1 MDKLINLNTYPVSE
15 NLKALLKDKT
25 TKKNIIFA
33 TSVYSS
39 KGTPIK
45 ETEQMT
51 EEILKGFTQYEIQ
64 PRVLK
69 NKEQQQERTKAKAEV
84 FTPSWICNKM
94 NNHCDEEWFGRKNV
108 FNTEQEQGWL
118 VNTEKVGFDTE
129 DGWKKYVDS
138 KRLEITCGE
147 APYIVSR
154 YDAATGELLE
164 IRQRI
169 GILDRKLRV
178 VNENTVNETEW
189 FKWVLRA
196 YQSVYGYEFQG
207 DSLLIARINLL
218 ITFVDYMQD
227 RWGRVPTDAELRK
240 IVNVIV
246 WNLWQMD
253 GLHLSVPGGK
263 PQPEAEQLD
272 LFSMFGAAEPQPP
285 TVSCKVKNWRKG
297 SHGTAQNFETIQEGS
312 TSMKFDYV
320 IGNPPYQEVDGGSGA
335 SATPVYNK
343 FIEETKTLNPTAM
356 SFIIPAKWY
365 SGGKGLDKFR
375 EQMLNDKRMA
385 VLVDYPNSL
394 DVFPNVDVA
403 GGVCYFV
410 WAKSHE
416 GKCYYINYR
425 DGVKTSEYRDLNEF
439 STFIR
444 YPIAAEIVKKVRL
457 KGEQTLDTIV
467 SSRKPFGLATNV
479 KPLKAGDI
487 QLRFNGGI
495 GPYKRSLISTGIEN
509 IDRYKIIISYLTAE
523 HAGQPDKNGQYRIL
537 STMEKQPPKV
547 VCSETYLVAGA
558 FDTEAEADN
567 YMRYLKTRFVRF
579 LISILAMTQHIS
591 KGMFG
596 FVPVQDFSRAWTDE
610 ELFSKYKLTSDEVAF
625 IQSIIKEMA

>member
-1 MDKLINLNTYPVSE
+1 MDKLIDLNTYPVSE

-45 ETEQMT
+45 ETEQIT

-69 NKEQQQERTKAKAEV
+69 NKEQQQERTRAKAEV

-108 FNTEQEQGWL
+108 FNTEQGWL
-118 VNTEKVGFDTE
+118 VNTEKVKFDTE

-178 VNENTVNETEW
+178 VNENTYSETEW
-189 FKWVLRA
+189 FRWVLRA

-227 RWGRVPTDAELRK
+227 RWGRVPTEVELRK

-253 GLHLSVPGGK
+253 GISGTIPFGK
-263 PQPEAEQLD
+263 PKEEYHQFSLFDFVVADESRKQDIEEPEEVYCRIYD
-272 LFSMFGAAEPQPP
+272 
-285 TVSCKVKNWRKG
+285 WRSEK
-297 SHGTAQNFETIQEGS
+297 SLTYK
-312 TSMKFDYV
+312 SMK
-320 IGNPPYQEVDGGSGA
+320 
-335 SATPVYNK
+335 
-343 FIEETKTLNPTAM
+343 
-356 SFIIPAKWY
+356 
-365 SGGKGLDKFR
+365 
-375 EQMLNDKRMA
+375 
-385 VLVDYPNSL
+385 
-394 DVFPNVDVA
+394 
-403 GGVCYFV
+403 
-410 WAKSHE
+410 E
-416 GKCYYINYR
+416 GR
-425 DGVKTSEYRDLNEF
+425 
-439 STFIR
+439 
-444 YPIAAEIVKKVRL
+444 
-457 KGEQTLDTIV
+457 
-467 SSRKPFGLATNV
+467 
-479 KPLKAGDI
+479 
-487 QLRFNGGI
+487 
-495 GPYKRSLISTGIEN
+495 
-509 IDRYKIIISYLTAE
+509 
-523 HAGQPDKNGQYRIL
+523 
-537 STMEKQPPKV
+537 
-547 VCSETYLVAGA
+547 
-558 FDTEAEADN
+558 
-567 YMRYLKTRFVRF
+567 
-579 LISILAMTQHIS
+579 
-591 KGMFG
+591 
-596 FVPVQDFSRAWTDE
+596 
-610 ELFSKYKLTSDEVAF
+610 
-625 IQSIIKEMA
+625 